1 MCGYASRSAAASLG
15 SALTITTGCPAT
27 TPASGTRVCCG
38 TSVSSMNH
46 LSRTLQ
52 ASQPTSKEYSV
63 VPGRLSAQRC
73 AVSCSASPSIL
84 AAPLSMRARNAHFHH
99 HRSWPQVPTSRAGRT
114 PLGQCPIGATTRRCG
129 GILPQSSSAL
139 TNAAGSNGARS
150 SGPSPRPTSFTG
162 TPSSRCTWKTMPPFA
177 VPSSSVSTMPVT
189 STTSANTRA
198 CANPFWPVVA
208 SNTNSTSSTGAC
220 FSTTR
225 LPLPRSSIRPV
236 LVCSLPAVS
245 TSTASAF
252 ASLARFTASNATE
265 AGSAPSL
272 PRTTSAPTRCD
283 QVSSWSAAAARNV
296 SAAPSNTCLPWATNT
311 LASLPVVVVL
321 PVPFTPATSST
332 AGCCSPSTVCGNART
347 ERSVSA
353 PSVSVNTSRSSARAS
368 SAVRTPLADSSE
380 RNFST
385 ISVVVSAPRA

>member
-139 TNAAGSNGARS
+139 TNAAGSNGARPS
-150 SGPSPRPTSFTG
+150 SPSPRPTSFTG
-162 TPSSRCTWKTMPPFA
+162 TPSSRCPWKTMPPFA
-177 VPSSSVSTMPVT
+177 VPSSFVSTMPFT
-189 STTSANTRA
+189 STSSAHTRA
-198 CANPFWPVVA
+198 CANPSLPVVA
-208 SNTNSTSSTGAC
+208 SGGIQHQ
-220 FSTTR
+220 
-225 LPLPRSSIRPV
+225 LHLV
-236 LVCSLPAVS
+236 LWCLLLHHTFDLAELVHQ
-245 TSTASAF
+245 
-252 ASLARFTASNATE
+252 ARFGVQPARRIHQHRIGLRVTGPFHRVE
-265 AGSAPSL
+265 RHRGRVGPL
-272 PRTTSAPTRCD
+272 
-283 QVSSWSAAAARNV
+283 VAAHHFG
-296 SAAPSNTCLPWATNT
+296 THT
-311 LASLPVVVVL
+311 L
-321 PVPFTPATSST
+321 
-332 AGCCSPSTVCGNART
+332 
-347 ERSVSA
+347 
-353 PSVSVNTSRSSARAS
+353 
-368 SAVRTPLADSSE
+368 
-380 RNFST
+380 
-385 ISVVVSAPRA
+385 